1 MEYAKDIIY
10 NLKYDKL
17 VNKNQSRTSRL
28 IQKIKKNKLIILSIT
43 LLMGLIIFDYFLIKS
58 FRNLLMVLWC
68 MFVFEVCP
76 RSDKLSQKGT
86 SPRWQKE

>member
-10 NLKYDKL
+10 NLNYDKL

-58 FRNLLMVLWC
+58 FIKLLMVL
-68 MFVFEVCP
+68 
-76 RSDKLSQKGT
+76 
-86 SPRWQKE
+86 

>member
-17 VNKNQSRTSRL
+17 VNKNQSRTSGL

-58 FRNLLMVLWC
+58 FIKLLMVL
-68 MFVFEVCP
+68 
-76 RSDKLSQKGT
+76 
-86 SPRWQKE
+86 

>member
-43 LLMGLIIFDYFLIKS
+43 LLMGLIIFDYFLIKI
-58 FRNLLMVLWC
+58 FIKLLMVL
-68 MFVFEVCP
+68 
-76 RSDKLSQKGT
+76 
-86 SPRWQKE
+86 

>member
-58 FRNLLMVLWC
+58 FIKLLMVL
-68 MFVFEVCP
+68 
-76 RSDKLSQKGT
+76 
-86 SPRWQKE
+86 

>member
-43 LLMGLIIFDYFLIKS
+43 LLMGLIIFDYLLIKI
-58 FRNLLMVLWC
+58 FIKLLMVL
-68 MFVFEVCP
+68 
-76 RSDKLSQKGT
+76 
-86 SPRWQKE
+86 

>member
-43 LLMGLIIFDYFLIKS
+43 LLMVLIIFDYFLIKS
-58 FRNLLMVLWC
+58 FIKLLMVL
-68 MFVFEVCP
+68 
-76 RSDKLSQKGT
+76 
-86 SPRWQKE
+86 

>member
-43 LLMGLIIFDYFLIKS
+43 LLMGLIIFEYFLIKS
-58 FRNLLMVLWC
+58 FIRLLMVL
-68 MFVFEVCP
+68 
-76 RSDKLSQKGT
+76 
-86 SPRWQKE
+86 

>member
-43 LLMGLIIFDYFLIKS
+43 LLMGLIIFDYFLTKS
-58 FRNLLMVLWC
+58 FIKLLMVL
-68 MFVFEVCP
+68 
-76 RSDKLSQKGT
+76 
-86 SPRWQKE
+86 

>member
-1 MEYAKDIIY
+1 MEDAKDIIY

-58 FRNLLMVLWC
+58 FIKLLMVL
-68 MFVFEVCP
+68 
-76 RSDKLSQKGT
+76 
-86 SPRWQKE
+86 

>member
-58 FRNLLMVLWC
+58 VIKLLMVL
-68 MFVFEVCP
+68 
-76 RSDKLSQKGT
+76 
-86 SPRWQKE
+86 

>member
-28 IQKIKKNKLIILSIT
+28 IQKIKKNKLIKNKNKKI
-43 LLMGLIIFDYFLIKS
+43 
-58 FRNLLMVLWC
+58 
-68 MFVFEVCP
+68 
-76 RSDKLSQKGT
+76 
-86 SPRWQKE
+86 

>member
-43 LLMGLIIFDYFLIKS
+43 LLMRLIIFDYFLIKS
-58 FRNLLMVLWC
+58 FIKLLMVL
-68 MFVFEVCP
+68 
-76 RSDKLSQKGT
+76 
-86 SPRWQKE
+86 

>member
-1 MEYAKDIIY
+1 MDYAKDIIY

-58 FRNLLMVLWC
+58 FIKLLMVL
-68 MFVFEVCP
+68 
-76 RSDKLSQKGT
+76 
-86 SPRWQKE
+86 

>member
-1 MEYAKDIIY
+1 MEYAKDMIY

-58 FRNLLMVLWC
+58 FIKLLMVL
-68 MFVFEVCP
+68 
-76 RSDKLSQKGT
+76 
-86 SPRWQKE
+86 

>member
-28 IQKIKKNKLIILSIT
+28 IQKIT

-58 FRNLLMVLWC
+58 FIKLLMVL
-68 MFVFEVCP
+68 
-76 RSDKLSQKGT
+76 
-86 SPRWQKE
+86 

>member
-43 LLMGLIIFDYFLIKS
+43 LLMGLMIFDYFLIKS
-58 FRNLLMVLWC
+58 FIKLLMVL
-68 MFVFEVCP
+68 
-76 RSDKLSQKGT
+76 
-86 SPRWQKE
+86 

>member
-17 VNKNQSRTSRL
+17 VNKNKSRISGL

-58 FRNLLMVLWC
+58 FIKLLMVL
-68 MFVFEVCP
+68 
-76 RSDKLSQKGT
+76 
-86 SPRWQKE
+86 

>member
-28 IQKIKKNKLIILSIT
+28 IQKIKKNKLIILSIP

-58 FRNLLMVLWC
+58 FIKLLMVL
-68 MFVFEVCP
+68 
-76 RSDKLSQKGT
+76 
-86 SPRWQKE
+86 

>member
-10 NLKYDKL
+10 NLKYEKL

-58 FRNLLMVLWC
+58 FIKLLMVL
-68 MFVFEVCP
+68 
-76 RSDKLSQKGT
+76 
-86 SPRWQKE
+86 

>member
-17 VNKNQSRTSRL
+17 VNKNHSRTSRL

-58 FRNLLMVLWC
+58 FIKLLMVL
-68 MFVFEVCP
+68 
-76 RSDKLSQKGT
+76 
-86 SPRWQKE
+86 

>member
-17 VNKNQSRTSRL
+17 VNKNQSRTRRL

-58 FRNLLMVLWC
+58 FIKLLMVL
-68 MFVFEVCP
+68 
-76 RSDKLSQKGT
+76 
-86 SPRWQKE
+86 

>member
-43 LLMGLIIFDYFLIKS
+43 LLMGLIIFEYLIYS
-58 FRNLLMVLWC
+58 
-68 MFVFEVCP
+68 
-76 RSDKLSQKGT
+76 
-86 SPRWQKE
+86 SPGRLYL

>member
-58 FRNLLMVLWC
+58 FIKLLMV
-68 MFVFEVCP
+68 M
-76 RSDKLSQKGT
+76 
-86 SPRWQKE
+86 

>member
-28 IQKIKKNKLIILSIT
+28 IQKIKKNKLIIRSIT

-58 FRNLLMVLWC
+58 FIKLLMVL
-68 MFVFEVCP
+68 
-76 RSDKLSQKGT
+76 
-86 SPRWQKE
+86 

>member
-28 IQKIKKNKLIILSIT
+28 IQKIKNNTINNIINGINY
-43 LLMGLIIFDYFLIKS
+43 I
-58 FRNLLMVLWC
+58 
-68 MFVFEVCP
+68 
-76 RSDKLSQKGT
+76 
-86 SPRWQKE
+86 

>member
-43 LLMGLIIFDYFLIKS
+43 LLIGLIIFEYFLIKS
-58 FRNLLMVLWC
+58 FIKLLMVL
-68 MFVFEVCP
+68 
-76 RSDKLSQKGT
+76 
-86 SPRWQKE
+86 

>member
-43 LLMGLIIFDYFLIKS
+43 LLMGLMIFDYFLIKI
-58 FRNLLMVLWC
+58 FIKLFMVL
-68 MFVFEVCP
+68 
-76 RSDKLSQKGT
+76 
-86 SPRWQKE
+86 

>member
-10 NLKYDKL
+10 NVKYDKL

-58 FRNLLMVLWC
+58 FIKLLMVL
-68 MFVFEVCP
+68 
-76 RSDKLSQKGT
+76 
-86 SPRWQKE
+86 

>member
-43 LLMGLIIFDYFLIKS
+43 LLIGLFIYDYFLIKS
-58 FRNLLMVLWC
+58 FIKLLMVL
-68 MFVFEVCP
+68 
-76 RSDKLSQKGT
+76 
-86 SPRWQKE
+86 

>member
-17 VNKNQSRTSRL
+17 VNKNQSRTRRL
-28 IQKIKKNKLIILSIT
+28 IQKVKKNKLIILSIT

-58 FRNLLMVLWC
+58 FIKLLMVL
-68 MFVFEVCP
+68 
-76 RSDKLSQKGT
+76 
-86 SPRWQKE
+86 

>member
-43 LLMGLIIFDYFLIKS
+43 LLRGLIIFDYFLIKS
-58 FRNLLMVLWC
+58 FIKLLMVL
-68 MFVFEVCP
+68 
-76 RSDKLSQKGT
+76 
-86 SPRWQKE
+86 

>member
-28 IQKIKKNKLIILSIT
+28 IKKIKKNKLIILSIT
-43 LLMGLIIFDYFLIKS
+43 LLMVLIIFDYFLIKS
-58 FRNLLMVLWC
+58 FIKLLMVL
-68 MFVFEVCP
+68 
-76 RSDKLSQKGT
+76 
-86 SPRWQKE
+86 

>member
-43 LLMGLIIFDYFLIKS
+43 LLMRLNIFDYFLIKS
-58 FRNLLMVLWC
+58 FIKLLMVL
-68 MFVFEVCP
+68 
-76 RSDKLSQKGT
+76 
-86 SPRWQKE
+86 

>member
-58 FRNLLMVLWC
+58 FIKLFMVL
-68 MFVFEVCP
+68 
-76 RSDKLSQKGT
+76 
-86 SPRWQKE
+86 

>member
-43 LLMGLIIFDYFLIKS
+43 LLMGLIISDYFLIKS
-58 FRNLLMVLWC
+58 FIKLLMVL
-68 MFVFEVCP
+68 
-76 RSDKLSQKGT
+76 
-86 SPRWQKE
+86 

>member
-17 VNKNQSRTSRL
+17 VNKNQSRTSKL

-58 FRNLLMVLWC
+58 FIKLLMVL
-68 MFVFEVCP
+68 
-76 RSDKLSQKGT
+76 
-86 SPRWQKE
+86 